1 MALSEAQKR
10 SNKKWNDKHKDK
22 SKIYV
27 ARSTTKRFIKDFA
40 NEKDLKDLEK
50 LIAEKRKQLKQE
62 QIN

>member
-27 ARSTTKRFIKDFA
+27 ARSTAKRFIKDFA

-50 LIAEKRKQLKQE
+50 TYSRKAKT
-62 QIN
+62 IKARTN

>member
-22 SKIYV
+22 AKIYV
-27 ARSTTKRFIKDFA
+27 ARSTAKRFIKDFA

-62 QIN
+62 